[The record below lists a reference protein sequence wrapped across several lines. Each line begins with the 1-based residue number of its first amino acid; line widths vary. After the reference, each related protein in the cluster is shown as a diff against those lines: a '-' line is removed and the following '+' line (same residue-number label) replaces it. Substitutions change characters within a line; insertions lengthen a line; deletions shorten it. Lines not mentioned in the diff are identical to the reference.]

1 MVDVVVPNG
10 EMEAEFVAVCVG
22 VADPVPV
29 LVPVRVSLDDW
40 EAVCVEVHVA
50 VSVPVA
56 KALGVPELVLVPAE
70 VAVPVSVNVPVALG
84 EFVIGGVLVSLG
96 DAPTDGV

>member
-1 MVDVVVPNG
+1 MDVVVPND
-10 EMEAEFVAVCVG
+10 ETEAEFVAVCVG
-22 VADPVPV
+22 VVDPVPV
-29 LVPVRVSLDDW
+29 LVPVRVLLDDW

-56 KALGVPELVLVPAE
+56 KALGVPVRVPVTAE

-84 EFVIGGVLVSLG
+84 EFVIDGVRVSLG